1 MQRKR
6 WIHFPCH
13 LIFLMSVLFLC
24 SCTTTTGTKI
34 SHTQNTLS
42 KINKIGIIVNKEN
55 EFSVRL
61 SRDKMTTTSTC
72 LFGLLGYA
80 IEHSARAN
88 IDQNLANEFRPQIG
102 IFNPE
107 KHMEEKLLY
116 YLQSAKVFRAVEIG
130 KAEDHAL
137 LKKMQFD
144 AVLKITIKEWGL
156 RLCVGADKKEQLQA
170 GIDIHALL
178 IEHGTTIWERNEL
191 YIDRDCH
198 SLEELR
204 SQKEIVENNLA
215 RAVDDLSARIVNEIC
230 FP

>member
-1 MQRKR
+1 MRQKK
-6 WIHFPCH
+6 WVHFPWY
-13 LIFLMSVLFLC
+13 LISLVQVLFLC

-42 KINKIGIIVNKEN
+42 KINKIGIIVKKESN
-55 EFSVRL
+55 FSVNL
-61 SRDKMTTTSTC
+61 SRDKMTNTSTC

-107 KHMEEKLLY
+107 KRMEEKLLY
-116 YLQSAKVFRAVEIG
+116 YLQSAEVFRTVEIG
-130 KAEDHAL
+130 GAEGHAL

-144 AVLKITIKEWGL
+144 AVLKIMIKEWGL

-178 IEHGTTIWERNEL
+178 IEDGTAIWERDEL
-191 YIDRDCH
+191 YLDGDCY

-215 RAVDDLSARIVNEIC
+215 RTVDDLSARIVNEIC